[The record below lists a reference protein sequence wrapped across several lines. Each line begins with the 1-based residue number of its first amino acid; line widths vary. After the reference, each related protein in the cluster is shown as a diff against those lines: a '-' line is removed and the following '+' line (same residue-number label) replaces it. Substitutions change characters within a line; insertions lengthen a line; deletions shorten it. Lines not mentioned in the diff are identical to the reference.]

1 MVKLKIGYLGPEA
14 AGFGYQA
21 ACSFVDIKKYPK
33 SCLTPFKTHEEIC
46 QSVARG
52 KIVFGLL
59 AIENTVAGFVDES
72 LDSIAKWH
80 TFESIRVIHEV
91 AVDVDIKS
99 YCVSGFKIENLKKV
113 YSHSVGLTQCKKYID
128 SLRSVNS
135 DIIIEAALSTGD
147 AAYKT
152 SLDKESMAL
161 TGPSA
166 AKRYK
171 LSLLEGQDI
180 IRSDYKSSTR
190 FFVISKTS
198 AEIDSKTDV
207 SLFKTMLC
215 FEMTQ
220 AEAGCLGRT
229 LMFFANQNINMRV
242 VHELRTPNRSWEYR
256 FLVELECH
264 MYEDRFLKAFED
276 FKKSGISMA
285 PPVIYGSYT
294 KAV

>member
-1 MVKLKIGYLGPEA
+1 MNAFKVGYLGPEA
-14 AGFGYQA
+14 ASFGYQA
-21 ACSFVDIKKYPK
+21 ACSFSEIKKYPK
-33 SCLTPFKTHEEIC
+33 SCLMPFKTHEEIC
-46 QSVARG
+46 QAVARG
-52 KIVFGLL
+52 NISFGLL

-99 YCVSGFKIENLKKV
+99 YCAKGFKIENLKKV

-128 SLRSVNS
+128 SLRSVNPN
-135 DIIIEAALSTGD
+135 IIIEAALSTGD

-171 LSLLEGQDI
+171 LKLLEGKDV

-190 FFVISKTS
+190 FFVISRTS
-198 AEIDSKTDV
+198 VETGPETDL

-220 AEAGCLGRT
+220 AESGCLGRT

-242 VHELRTPNRSWEYR
+242 LHELRTPNRSWEYR
-256 FLVELECH
+256 FLIEFACH
-264 MYEDRFLKAFED
+264 MYEDRFLKAFEE